1 VRPTTIAPQA
11 LAARLDEVE
20 AAGEALR
27 AMGVEARIAALDRL
41 ATRWLQP
48 GFAPRRRALATLPA
62 VTGYAPGTIRHAID
76 RLWGALSA
84 RELARVA
91 HAELGAGQPERL
103 AFHSLAGNVPG
114 VGIFGI
120 VAALLAGVPS
130 LVKTA
135 EREPLLPLLLAET
148 LAAVEPRLG
157 AALAVAHWPGGSDV
171 HQRLAVTRASV
182 VLAYG
187 RDDTMESLASHG
199 PHRMLRFGPHLSVAV
214 VCREAADADVA
225 AVGARQVALFDQQG
239 CLSPQYL
246 VLEERDAQATEA
258 FVAALAD
265 ALRRLAVE
273 LPAAALSLDEATA
286 AWHYLE
292 RQRWREQEGHAV
304 RVVADRTA
312 RFSIVCDRGDTPP
325 SSPLNRH
332 LAVLPVAALAQAGP
346 RLEAFAGTIDTIG
359 VAAPASRL
367 DEVAALAD
375 AAGAHRLCPLE
386 RMQAPPFAWRQS
398 GHARIASLLVPGPA
412 PAGAA
417 KRQTVIVPAAAR
429 HSDPPRPLAASGA
442 PATPRP

>member
-1 VRPTTIAPQA
+1 
-11 LAARLDEVE
+11 
-20 AAGEALR
+20 
-27 AMGVEARIAALDRL
+27 
-41 ATRWLQP
+41 
-48 GFAPRRRALATLPA
+48 
-62 VTGYAPGTIRHAID
+62 
-76 RLWGALSA
+76 
-84 RELARVA
+84 
-91 HAELGAGQPERL
+91 
-103 AFHSLAGNVPG
+103 
-114 VGIFGI
+114 
-120 VAALLAGVPS
+120 
-130 LVKTA
+130 
-135 EREPLLPLLLAET
+135 
-148 LAAVEPRLG
+148 
-157 AALAVAHWPGGSDV
+157 GGSDV
-171 HQRLAVTRASV
+171 QQRLAVTRASV

-225 AVGARQVALFDQQG
+225 AVAARQVALFDQQG

-332 LAVLPVAALAQAGP
+332 LVVLPVAALAQ
-346 RLEAFAGTIDTIG
+346 
-359 VAAPASRL
+359 
-367 DEVAALAD
+367 
-375 AAGAHRLCPLE
+375 
-386 RMQAPPFAWRQS
+386 
-398 GHARIASLLVPGPA
+398 
-412 PAGAA
+412 
-417 KRQTVIVPAAAR
+417 
-429 HSDPPRPLAASGA
+429 
-442 PATPRP
+442 